1 MNAQIMDNLDSKII
15 GILQDDGRASNA
27 GIAREVGVSE
37 GTVRRR
43 LKRLVD
49 EDFIKV
55 VARLDRR
62 RMGYSSEAIV
72 GIQVDPS
79 IIDQVADAVSVL
91 DEVSWVVV
99 TTGAYDV
106 FAWVEVQSAEEL
118 GIFLRRKLGAIS
130 GVRRTETFVN
140 LAIKKPNHGVTV

>member
-1 MNAQIMDNLDSKII
+1 MMDNLDSKII

-55 VARLDRR
+55 VAHLDRR

-72 GIQVDPS
+72 GILVEPS
-79 IIDQVADAVSVL
+79 IIDDVADAVSTL

-99 TTGAYDV
+99 TTGAYDI
-106 FAWVEVQSAEEL
+106 FAWVEVQSSEEMGL
-118 GIFLRRKLGAIS
+118 FLRRKLGTIS

-140 LAIKKPNHGVTV
+140 LAVRKPGHGVTV

>member
-1 MNAQIMDNLDSKII
+1 MDNLDSKII
-15 GILQDDGRASNA
+15 GILQEDGRASNA

-62 RMGYSSEAIV
+62 RLGYSSEAIV

-79 IIDQVADAVSVL
+79 IIDQVADAVSGL
-91 DEVSWVVV
+91 AEVSWVVV
-99 TTGAYDV
+99 TTGAYDI

-118 GIFLRRKLGAIS
+118 GVFLRRTLGAIS

-140 LAIKKPNHGVTV
+140 LSIKKSPNGVTV

>member
-1 MNAQIMDNLDSKII
+1 MDEQIMDNLDGEII
-15 GILQDDGRASNA
+15 RILEKDGRASNA
-27 GIAREVGVSE
+27 GIARNVGVSE

-62 RMGYSSEAIV
+62 RMGYSSEAMV
-72 GIQVDPS
+72 GIQAEPS
-79 IIDQVADAVSVL
+79 SIDQVADAVSVL

-99 TTGAYDV
+99 TTGAYDI
-106 FAWVEVQSAEEL
+106 FAWVEVQSAEQL
-118 GIFLRRKLGAIS
+118 GLFLRRTLGTIP

-140 LAIKKPNHGVTV
+140 LTMKKPVHGVTV

>member
-1 MNAQIMDNLDSKII
+1 MDSLDSKII
-15 GILQDDGRASNA
+15 GILQGDGRASNA

-62 RMGYSSEAIV
+62 RLGYSSEAIV

-79 IIDQVADAVSVL
+79 IIDQVADAVSLL

-99 TTGAYDV
+99 TTGAYDI

-118 GIFLRRKLGAIS
+118 GVFLRRTLGAIP

-140 LAIKKPNHGVTV
+140 LAIKKSPNGVTV

>member
-1 MNAQIMDNLDSKII
+1 MMDRLDSKII

-49 EDFIKV
+49 EDFIRV

-72 GIQVDPS
+72 GILVEPS
-79 IIDQVADAVSVL
+79 VIDEVAEAVSTL

-99 TTGAYDV
+99 TTGAYDI
-106 FAWVEVQSAEEL
+106 FAWVEVQSSEEMGL
-118 GIFLRRKLGAIS
+118 FLRRKLGPIS

-140 LAIKKPNHGVTV
+140 LAIKKPEHGVAV